1 MIFKALYILQRP
13 QPQNPEC
20 VHTGL
25 CPLASPS
32 NAEAPS
38 KARPTTQNRTTNE
51 VAATPSSRR
60 SVSGLRME
68 LELPECTMLLF
79 LCPAICSLHSRAVSE
94 GLAETAPLEDRKSTR
109 LNSSHLVISY

>member
-1 MIFKALYILQRP
+1 MIFKALYFLHRA

-32 NAEAPS
+32 TAEAPS
-38 KARPTTQNRTTNE
+38 EAMPTTQNRTTNE
-51 VAATPSSRR
+51 VAAPSSSRR

-68 LELPECTMLLF
+68 LGLPESTRLLILCT
-79 LCPAICSLHSRAVSE
+79 AICSLHSRPYRRFGRNRAF
-94 GLAETAPLEDRKSTR
+94 
-109 LNSSHLVISY
+109 